1 MKTLKYIMVLMCLIG
16 VGVLIYSDII
26 DNNRLFGLGGLLIM
40 PMVIYMTW
48 HELIKPLLDLW

>member
-1 MKTLKYIMVLMCLIG
+1 MVLMCLIG
-16 VGVLIYSDII
+16 VGVLIYSGVV

-48 HELIKPLLDLW
+48 HELIKPLFRTYNRLK

>member
-48 HELIKPLLDLW
+48 HELIKPLLDL